1 MPISMQIL
9 IFIAGLLTS
18 SAIFSFVI
26 SKVQNSTIREVFM
39 WLGLVI
45 IISGLIGGLLSFIPA
60 P

>member
-1 MPISMQIL
+1 MPVSMQIL
-9 IFIAGLLTS
+9 IFIVGLLTS

-26 SKVQNSTIREVFM
+26 SRVQNSTIREVFM

-45 IISGLIGGLLSFIPA
+45 IICGLTGGLLSFIPA